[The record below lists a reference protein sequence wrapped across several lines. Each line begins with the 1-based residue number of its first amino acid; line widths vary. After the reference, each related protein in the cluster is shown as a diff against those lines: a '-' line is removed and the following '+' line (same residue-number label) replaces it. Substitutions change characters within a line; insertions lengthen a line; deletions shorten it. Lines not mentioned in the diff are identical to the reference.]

1 MTLKIV
7 LIDYGLGNVRS
18 LTNAFGVN
26 GVGLTLTSD
35 MQVIMAADGIIL
47 PGVGAFA
54 AGMQKLQDL
63 DLAETIVRFA
73 ATGRP
78 ILGICLGMQLL
89 FDSSTEF
96 GVFKGLGLIPG
107 TVEKLSEISNEV
119 KRLPHVGWNSLD
131 NKDISQWEGT
141 ILEGVKR
148 STDMYFVHSYCAR
161 PKKLSHILSET
172 DYSGVKFCSTVN
184 KGNIYGCQYHPE
196 KSAEAG
202 LRIIKNFIQI
212 IEE

>member
-18 LTNAFGVN
+18 LTNAFGVH
-26 GVGLTLTSD
+26 GVRLTLTSD
-35 MQVIMAADGIIL
+35 VRVIMAADAIVL
-47 PGVGAFA
+47 PGVGAFSE
-54 AGMQKLQDL
+54 GMKRLQGL
-63 DLAETIVRFA
+63 DLSETIVRFA

-78 ILGICLGMQLL
+78 VLGICLGMQLL

-96 GVFKGLGLIPG
+96 GAFKGLGLISG
-107 TVEKLSEISNEV
+107 TVQKMSEVSNQV

-131 NKDISQWEGT
+131 TKDISQWEKT
-141 ILEGVKR
+141 ILAGVKC

-161 PKKLSHILSET
+161 PSKMSHVLSET
-172 DYSGVKFCSTVN
+172 EYSGVKFCSTVN
-184 KGNIYGCQYHPE
+184 QGNIYGCQYHPE

-202 LRIIKNFIQI
+202 LGIIKKFIQI
-212 IEE
+212 TKE